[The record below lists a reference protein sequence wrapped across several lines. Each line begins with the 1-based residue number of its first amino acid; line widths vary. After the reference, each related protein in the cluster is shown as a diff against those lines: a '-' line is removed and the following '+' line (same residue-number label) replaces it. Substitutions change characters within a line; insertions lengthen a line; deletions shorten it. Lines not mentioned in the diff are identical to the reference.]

1 MTAVTAVTVTATA
14 DDDGGKETNEDGDSE
29 QADTEALHYY
39 DNDDES

>member
-29 QADTEALHYY
+29 QADIEAFHFYEK
-39 DNDDES
+39 DDES